1 MHELREWVG
10 RISDAFLVASRAQRI
25 AAAMV
30 AIPGG
35 AYGWIE
41 AHVLVGIFGGG
52 VAWATLQT
60 LLGIWRPTFE
70 LSTAPGRNGWV
81 RLLLRN
87 NAVAGEYWVDV
98 IDVDGAASAP
108 VNEWA
113 VRWVGGTKRYRL
125 VRGEAHELEIG
136 QAQAPASD
144 GATLEGLMRG
154 HLPPYRLIVPTP
166 HGHTHEIDLRRSTT
180 TDSITEPVVL
190 ALEIGKDTGQRLQ
203 RHRLEVQ
210 ITDNQEVSYSV
221 RPHSGVPKQG

>member
-1 MHELREWVG
+1 M
-10 RISDAFLVASRAQRI
+10 
-25 AAAMV
+25 AALV

-41 AHVLVGIFGGG
+41 AHALVGIFGGG
-52 VAWATLQT
+52 AAWATLQT
-60 LLGIWRPTFE
+60 LLGVWRPTFE
-70 LSTAPGRNGWV
+70 LSTAPGGNGWV

-98 IDVDGAASAP
+98 TDVDGAASAP
-108 VNEWA
+108 AKEWA

-136 QAQAPASD
+136 QVQAPPID
-144 GATLEGLMRG
+144 GATLEKLMRG
-154 HLPPYRLIVPTP
+154 QLPPYRLLVPTP

-180 TDSITEPVVL
+180 TEAITEPVVV

-203 RHRLEVQ
+203 RHRLEIQ
-210 ITDNQEVSYSV
+210 IIDDQQISYSV
-221 RPHSGVPKQG
+221 WPHSGVLKRH